1 MGVWI
6 RSSVQGVGSVLDH
19 GGKVWGS
26 SLGQGAW
33 CGGVD

>member
-1 MGVWI
+1 MGQVW
-6 RSSVQGVGSVLDH
+6 GCGLDH

-26 SLGQGAW
+26 RLDDRAG

>member
-1 MGVWI
+1 MGQVW
-6 RSSVQGVGSVLDH
+6 GSRLDH

-26 SLGQGAW
+26 RLDDRAG